1 MRLRPLEEEQ
11 KMQTVSNGM
20 GDVRR
25 LADAQWAAARLA
37 DTYRGLPEA
46 ISKAMLLDR
55 FERAAPRLG
64 LGDGV
69 VRLIRALVRVTAEQ
83 DWTGKTHPVAW
94 PSNDMLCEELQ
105 RSRTVVQGL
114 IREAVRAGLVHMRDS
129 GNGKRWGYRDERGFI
144 IEAFGFDLAPLAVRW
159 DEFADLAAARG
170 LEQAQRR
177 ALMRK
182 LGEVRREIRTVC
194 ADALYRGFEGYDWNG
209 AVDLALGRLPRTPSL
224 AELEAL
230 HQTFSALMA
239 AVDVAWVKARQ
250 NSQSEPKG
258 AEIRA
263 QKEPTTEPRSAGA
276 TYSSPRKKV
285 VEPSARPSRPA
296 VEAELSLVEAAIS
309 EEAIPLSLVLEA
321 VPELGD
327 FLEDP
332 ATAQW
337 EDLVDAVGRAAP
349 LMGVNLS
356 AVREARDAMG
366 RNRAAIALA
375 TVLARWK
382 DGEIRSSAG
391 GYLRAMCERE
401 RGGALKLL
409 PSLFG
414 LKARHEPPAPGGK
427 SPLRRTAR

>member
-1 MRLRPLEEEQ
+1 
-11 KMQTVSNGM
+11 MQTVSNGV

-25 LADAQWAAARLA
+25 LADAQWAAAKLA
-37 DTYRGLPEA
+37 DAYQGLPEG

-69 VRLIRALVRVTAEQ
+69 VRLIRALVRVTFEQ
-83 DWTGKTHPVAW
+83 DWTGQTRPLSW
-94 PSNDMLCEELQ
+94 PSNDALCEELQ

-114 IREAVRAGLVHMRDS
+114 IRDAVRAGLVHMRDS

-182 LGEVRREIRTVC
+182 LGEIRREIRTVC
-194 ADALYRGFEGYDWNG
+194 ADAIHRGFTGYDWDS
-209 AVDLALGRLPRTPSL
+209 AVDQALGRLPRTPSL

-230 HQTFSALMA
+230 HSLFSALMA
-239 AVDVAWVKARQ
+239 AVDAAWVKARQ
-250 NSQSEPKG
+250 DNHLEPRG
-258 AEIRA
+258 VEIRA
-263 QKEPTTEPRSAGA
+263 QREPTTQPRSEGT
-276 TYSSPRKKV
+276 TYSSPRKEV
-285 VEPSARPSRPA
+285 VEPSARTVRWS
-296 VEAELSLVEAAIS
+296 VDVDLAEVEAAIS

-327 FLEDP
+327 YLEDL

-356 AVREARDAMG
+356 AVREAREAMG
-366 RNRAAIALA
+366 RNRAAIALS

-414 LKARHEPPAPGGK
+414 LKARHEPKRPGGK
-427 SPLRRTAR
+427 SPLGRTER

>member
-1 MRLRPLEEEQ
+1 
-11 KMQTVSNGM
+11 MQTVSNGV

-25 LADAQWAAARLA
+25 LADAQWAAARIA
-37 DTYRGLPEA
+37 DTYQGLPEA

-69 VRLIRALVRVTAEQ
+69 VRLIRALVRLTAEQ
-83 DWTGKTHPVAW
+83 DWTGRTRPIAW
-94 PSNDMLCEELQ
+94 PSNDALCEALQ
-105 RSRTVVQGL
+105 RSRSCVQGL
-114 IREAVRAGLVHMRDS
+114 IRAAVRAGLVHMKDS

-144 IEAFGFDLAPLAVRW
+144 VEAFGFDLAPLAARW
-159 DEFADLAAARG
+159 DEFADLAAARD
-170 LEQAQRR
+170 LEQAHRR

-182 LGEVRREIRTVC
+182 LGEIRREIRTVC
-194 ADALYRGFEGYDWNG
+194 ADALYRGLSGYDWNG
-209 AVDLALGRLPRTPSL
+209 AVDQALGRLPRTPSL
-224 AELEAL
+224 GELEAL
-230 HQTFSALMA
+230 HQTFSALMS
-239 AVDVAWVKARQ
+239 AVDMAWSQARKKG
-250 NSQSEPKG
+250 QSEPRG
-258 AEIRA
+258 FAEEA
-263 QKEPTTEPRSAGA
+263 QKEPTTEPRSAGT
-276 TYSSPRKKV
+276 TYSSLRKEV
-285 VEPSARPSRPA
+285 VEPSVRTSRRS
-296 VEAELSLVEAAIS
+296 VDVDLAEVEAAIS

-327 FLEDP
+327 YLRDL

-337 EDLVDAVGRAAP
+337 DDLVDAVGRAAP

-401 RGGALKLL
+401 RCGALKLL

-414 LKARHEPPAPGGK
+414 LKARHDPLRPGGK
-427 SPLRRTAR
+427 SPLGRAER

>member
-1 MRLRPLEEEQ
+1 
-11 KMQTVSNGM
+11 MQTVSNGV

-37 DTYRGLPEA
+37 DTYQGLPEG

-64 LGDGV
+64 YGDGL

-83 DWTGKTHPVAW
+83 DWTGRTHPLAW
-94 PSNDMLCEELQ
+94 PSNDALCEELQ
-105 RSRTVVQGL
+105 RSRSCVQGL
-114 IREAVRAGLVHMRDS
+114 IRLAVRAGLVHMKDS

-144 IEAFGFDLAPLAVRW
+144 VEAFGFDLAPMAARW
-159 DEFADLAAARG
+159 DEFADHAAARG

-177 ALMRK
+177 HLKRK
-182 LGEVRREIRTVC
+182 LGEIRREIRTVC
-194 ADALYRGFEGYDWNG
+194 ADAVHRGFTNYDWSG

-230 HQTFSALMA
+230 HETFQALLA
-239 AVDVAWVKARQ
+239 AVDVAWVKARK
-250 NSQSEPKG
+250 SKESEPRG
-258 AEIRA
+258 VVDGA
-263 QKEPTTEPRSAGA
+263 QKEPTTQPRSAGA
-276 TYSSPRKKV
+276 TYPSLRKEV
-285 VEPSARPSRPA
+285 VEPSAHSSHRAVDADPA
-296 VEAELSLVEAAIS
+296 EVEAAIS
-309 EEAIPLSLVLEA
+309 EEVIPLSLVLEA
-321 VPELGD
+321 IPELAD

-332 ATAQW
+332 AAAQW

-349 LMGVNLS
+349 LMGINLS
-356 AVREARDAMG
+356 AVREARDTMG

-391 GYLRAMCERE
+391 GYLRAMCERQ
-401 RGGALKLL
+401 RFGGLKLL
-409 PSLFG
+409 PSLYG
-414 LKARHEPPAPGGK
+414 LKERSAPARPRA
-427 SPLRRTAR
+427 RRTDGAR